1 MTPGADKPQSQH
13 PLSDQVDVEALRADE
28 HLVQALAGGAA
39 PAGYDDDPL
48 VAMLSIWRDEARA
61 GAEDAVPTTHPTVA
75 PLTAATTVPTEAG
88 SPRTPGTA
96 GAGATARPAADRDP
110 DTLIMPAIVDLDDGA
125 EAAVDAVDDDDDGV
139 TPLAGRPRHRHHRQQ
154 ARRLRY
160 AAVAAIVVGAFSL
173 GGGMAAATVN
183 AKPGSP
189 LWPLA
194 KIIDSG
200 HAHSMEAR
208 MEVQQALRDAQRDA
222 REGDT
227 AQALERLRKA
237 KEKLAQVKP
246 DDGKDELTKQIGQ
259 LEKQVGA
266 VPLPGP
272 TPTPTGGPVPSPT
285 PSSHPT
291 PSTPPS
297 DNPSPTPPASPPA
310 SPTPSDQPSG
320 AAVVPN
326 GGTGTGGTGTSGS
339 STGASDQSTN
349 PT

>member
-13 PLSDQVDVEALRADE
+13 PLSDQVDLEALYADE

-48 VAMLSIWRDEARA
+48 VAMLSVWRDEARA
-61 GAEDAVPTTHPTVA
+61 GAEDAVPTTHPT
-75 PLTAATTVPTEAG
+75 AATTVPTDAG
-88 SPRTPGTA
+88 SPRTPATA
-96 GAGATARPAADRDP
+96 GAETVARPPADRDP
-110 DTLIMPAIVDLDDGA
+110 DTLIMPAVVDLDEGA
-125 EAAVDAVDDDDDGV
+125 ETAPGGEDGDDDGII
-139 TPLAGRPRHRHHRQQ
+139 PLAGRPRHGHHRQQ

-200 HAHSMEAR
+200 HAHSVEAR
-208 MEVQQALRDAQRDA
+208 MEVQEALRQAQKDA

-246 DDGKDELTKQIGQ
+246 DDGKDELTKQLGQ

-266 VPLPGP
+266 VTPVPGP
-272 TPTPTGGPVPSPT
+272 TPTPTGGPVPTPT
-285 PSSHPT
+285 PSSHPS
-291 PSTPPS
+291 PSSPPS

-320 AAVVPN
+320 AAIVPN
-326 GGTGTGGTGTSGS
+326 GGSGTGGTGTSGG
-339 STGASDQSTN
+339 STSASDQSTN

>member
-13 PLSDQVDVEALRADE
+13 PLNDQVDLEALYADE

-48 VAMLSIWRDEARA
+48 VAMLSVWRDEARG
-61 GAEDAVPTTHPTVA
+61 GAEDAVPTTHPTA
-75 PLTAATTVPTEAG
+75 ATSTAATTVPTEAG

-96 GAGATARPAADRDP
+96 DAGTDRDP
-110 DTLIMPAIVDLDDGA
+110 DTLIMPALVDLDDGA
-125 EAAVDAVDDDDDGV
+125 EAPVDAEDDDDDGV
-139 TPLAGRPRHRHHRQQ
+139 TPLAGRPRRGHHRQQ

-194 KIIDSG
+194 KIIDSD
-200 HAHSMEAR
+200 HAHSVEAR
-208 MEVQQALRDAQRDA
+208 MEVQEALRQAQKDA

-237 KEKLAQVKP
+237 KQKLAQVKP
-246 DDGKDELTKQIGQ
+246 DDGKDELTKQLGQ
-259 LEKQVGA
+259 LERQVGA

-291 PSTPPS
+291 PSSPPS

-326 GGTGTGGTGTSGS
+326 GSSGTGGTGTSGS
-339 STGASDQSTN
+339 GTSASDQSTN